1 MGKLLS
7 WVVIGLLAYLALR
20 LFQAAQRR
28 AVQGPGDP
36 TATRVPQAQPQG
48 RELMLRCEQCGT
60 WVPDSEALMV
70 GEHAFCSPAHRD
82 QHR

>member
-1 MGKLLS
+1 MGKLLV

-28 AVQGPGDP
+28 ALQGQG
-36 TATRVPQAQPQG
+36 AQSRVPRQQG

-60 WVPDSEALMV
+60 WVPDSEALV
-70 GEHAFCSPAHRD
+70 VDGHAFCSPAHRD
-82 QHR
+82 QQH